1 MISTLNDLI
10 RALVEIR
17 EKASDV
23 QAWDDN
29 DGEATLNGFADSGVG
44 GQRSDDLQAPISRAV
59 AIASSVLTF
68 NQDEGPLD
76 KRQASALE
84 EAGFR
89 VLDRGFENV
98 VVEIRPTESA
108 LEAAESDEDCDHI
121 PSPMEL
127 KLFENSQ

>member
-1 MISTLNDLI
+1 MISTFNDLI
-10 RALVEIR
+10 KTLVEIR

-29 DGEATLNGFADSGVG
+29 HGEATLNGFADSGQG
-44 GQRSDDLQAPISRAV
+44 GRRSDDLQAPISRAV

-76 KRQASALE
+76 KQQAMALE

-98 VVEIRPTESA
+98 VVEIRPTEAA
-108 LEAAESDEDCDHI
+108 LKAAESDEDCDHI